1 MEMDLIDNLH
11 LLSTVSINI
20 PLEKSSINR
29 LIYIENYHYMEDF
42 LDADSF
48 LLQDELLKANDNK
61 IAIIL
66 KNLTTAIKTN
76 CNNDIDLNNLS
87 SISEFQYSY
96 QTNLDEK
103 SISKMYKITSK
114 FPLEDDLFK
123 KYWLKNFIEDCA
135 KIVKIITTI
144 LNKEQFYNDDNII
157 EKQKKSALILFM
169 DKMRDVSSLDH
180 TPFSELYPW
189 YFEEFT
195 TNLKDEIISNL
206 TLLNDAKFDLYLNW
220 LRNKIES
227 DFVYDPEACI
237 IDRWIK
243 EFNLIESEFPYNFN
257 QEVSNLISSF
267 NDTTLKPD
275 EARKVRMIQLEF
287 HWYAVYLE
295 YKKIISFITEL
306 TTNKSTEKLIPGDTK
321 PTNPYPRIFTSIKAF
336 EKFQNLLDEFGNG
349 SENLANYSF
358 VFHRMKRDKLIFD
371 DFQQTQFVFFLLDF
385 DINISRIKPKSQL
398 GNNDLR
404 EGIYNRI

>member
-87 SISEFQYSY
+87 SINEFQYSY

-135 KIVKIITTI
+135 KIIKIITTI

-169 DKMRDVSSLDH
+169 DKMRDVSSLDE

-189 YFEEFT
+189 YFIEFT
-195 TNLKDEIISNL
+195 TNLKDEIINNL

-220 LRNKIES
+220 LQDKIETS
-227 DFVYDPEACI
+227 YVYDPEACI
-237 IDRWIK
+237 IDKWIK
-243 EFNLIESEFPYNFN
+243 EFNLIEDEFPFDFN
-257 QEVSNLISSF
+257 QDVSKLISSF
-267 NDTTLKPD
+267 DDTTLKPD
-275 EARKVRMIQLEF
+275 EARKVRMIQLQF

-295 YKKIISFITEL
+295 YKKIMSFISEL
-306 TTNKSTEKLIPGDTK
+306 KTNKSSGIIIPDETK

-404 EGIYNRI
+404 VGIYNRI